1 MRNKKNFN
9 QFGFT
14 LVEIMVAAGLL
25 GVLSVAVVNI
35 IGNINK
41 TSKRATQI
49 FNIQQERQRLARLLS
64 DPVACMNTLGNLD
77 LGSNTSAPR
86 QFWSVV
92 TVNDIK
98 NSDDNTIYSIGDEL
112 GQGVDTI
119 TVDNVRIRRPRDAS
133 NNPTGNLVEYNVGT
147 EEYTKIE
154 VTLEAYFKK
163 GRAATSAAAV
173 KQNTIGAAV
182 SRATV
187 PLQVVVHRSGPNE
200 GRIFSCFG
208 DADQFL
214 NNACE
219 ALGGTIDVDGDCKD
233 LKIRT
238 IQTTPATNTTNAAT
252 IGDTYSA
259 QITNDNG
266 QNAPLKV
273 TLGGAEY
280 LSIDEDTI
288 QTKGKPLNLNPWGR
302 VEIGQD
308 DPSAPE
314 NSNAGWTSSANPG
327 SPLLKLQDYTSS
339 YGRSSISFDTRS
351 IQGTRNGGANIIML
365 NPYGGTITVGT
376 SPILAAGSASLDV
389 YGDGVFRRN
398 VAFNN
403 GTSYDVNFNSNRTY
417 FRQGA
422 TLSAN
427 KTLTVDTGANIRMNG
442 TSYINFQGTSYMN
455 FASDRRY
462 KHDIVELEN
471 VLEKFSEIRGVE
483 FVWNANNR
491 RDIGYIAQEIEKV
504 FPEVVSTDEK
514 GMKSVQY
521 TKMTA
526 VNTAAIKELKRENDE
541 LKFRVNLLMKA
552 LCNGEDAY
560 KYEEV
565 CSIPVAP
572 LE

>member
-1 MRNKKNFN
+1 MKKKNNSN

-35 IGNINK
+35 IDNINK

-64 DPVACMNTLGNLD
+64 DPVSCMNTLGNLD
-77 LGSNTSAPR
+77 LGSNSSAPK
-86 QFWSVV
+86 QFWAVV
-92 TVNDIK
+92 PVNDIK
-98 NSDDNTIYSIGDEL
+98 NSDDNIVYSIGDEI
-112 GQGVDTI
+112 GEGADVI
-119 TVDNVRIRRPRDAS
+119 TVDNIRIRRPRDGS
-133 NNPTGNLVEYNVGT
+133 DNPTGTLDEYEVGT
-147 EEYTKIE
+147 DEYTKIS
-154 VTLEAYFKK
+154 VTLEAFFKK

-173 KQNTIGAAV
+173 KQNTIGQAI
-182 SRATV
+182 SRAKI
-187 PLQVVVHRSGPNE
+187 PMQIVVHRSGPNE
-200 GRIFSCFG
+200 GQIYSCFG

-219 ALGGTIDVDGDCKD
+219 NLGGVIDVDGDCKD

-238 IQTTPATNTTNAAT
+238 IQTTPTTNSTNAAT
-252 IGDTYSA
+252 IGDSFSA
-259 QITNDNG
+259 SIVNEDGN
-266 QNAPLKV
+266 NSPIKV
-273 TLGGAEY
+273 TLGGSDY
-280 LSIDEDTI
+280 MSIDDDAI

-308 DPSAPE
+308 DPTAPE

-327 SPLLKLQDYTSS
+327 SPLLKLMDYTSA

-351 IQGTRNGGANIIML
+351 IQGTRNGAANLIML
-365 NPYGGTITVGT
+365 NPYGGTITVG
-376 SPILAAGSASLDV
+376 SSAVLSSGLASLDV

-403 GTSYDVNFNSNRTY
+403 GTMYDVNFNSNRTY

-427 KTLTVDTGANIRMNG
+427 KTLTVETGANIRMNG

-462 KHDIVELEN
+462 KHDIVELES
-471 VLEKFSEIRGVE
+471 VLEKFDEIRGVE

-521 TKMTA
+521 TKMPA

-541 LKFRVNLLMKA
+541 LKFRVNLLMNA
-552 LCNGEDAY
+552 LCNGEDAH